1 MTEQALSTML
11 QGALEPSPE
20 VAEKRDK
27 AVRVMREQSSR
38 ELNTKR
44 IRGEALLDYHA
55 EITRGEWRAWVAEQN
70 ELHHDTQGSE
80 GFDVGIGSCE
90 DYILLAKLYQ
100 NYFEVYESC
109 KQRGA
114 AYLYSLSAWLDSG
127 NQLEAFVWYRD
138 RSAIDSGIDSKFPA
152 LLNRFE
158 TGTLHEQEAIRM
170 VTKAYE
176 SGDDRIVTVVQRF
189 GLLNSRCVDT
199 LADIRSSQQRAES
212 DGEFRPDFFAP
223 LFNSDGMVDFG
234 KDEQIH
240 IADLSHRE
248 LWDAYRLSCKM
259 ESPATTESVL
269 SVELTHE
276 QALELVERYGDEN
289 AKYIVDHDDE
299 DTTYK
304 TKVTK
309 PVTDQ
314 E

>member
-11 QGALEPSPE
+11 HSALEPSPA
-20 VAEKRDK
+20 VAAIRDN
-27 AVRVMREQSSR
+27 AVKVMREQSSR

-44 IRGEALLDYHA
+44 IRGEALLAYHA
-55 EITRGEWRAWVAEQN
+55 EISHGEWRSWVAEQN
-70 ELHHDTQGSE
+70 ELHHATQGRD

-127 NQLEAFVWYRD
+127 KALEAFVFYRD
-138 RSAIDSGIDSKFPA
+138 RTALDSGIDSAFPA

-158 TGTLHEQEAIRM
+158 TGTLHEQEAVRI
-170 VTKAYE
+170 VQKAYE
-176 SGDDRIVTVVQRF
+176 SGDDRIVAVVQRY

-199 LADIRSSQQRAES
+199 LVDIRASQQRAES

-223 LFNSDGMVDFG
+223 LFNSEGMVDFG

-276 QALELVERYGDEN
+276 QALELVKRYGDED
-289 AKYIVDHDDE
+289 AQYIVEKDGTE
-299 DTTYK
+299 TIYK

-309 PVTDQ
+309 PI
-314 E
+314 